1 MSGAVGLICDV
12 RLGIL
17 LTCEFALMT
26 TGTSALSII
35 SLFVAMG
42 MSWIPLRVIRR
53 APTLINQ
60 GWLFPCTDLV
70 VTSTLVFAL
79 SNAFNGAEDLVLA
92 YVLTSA
98 LLVGTVTNAAWAAIW
113 TTGVLTVLVTTRLS
127 HSHMPLSPA
136 VSLISTLGI
145 GAGVLLG
152 NRLFTQLQE
161 VGRLTAEAAAAR
173 AEERALTERLAIARD
188 LHDSLAKSVH
198 GIRMLAEALDD
209 SLRSE
214 RHKDAAL
221 SRTLFESADEA
232 SREARLV
239 LDGLRI
245 SGEDDVAGALCEEV
259 ARWSARTGIAAACLE
274 SEPSQSMPC
283 SPETMWQLQRVLGE
297 ALTNIEK
304 HARASAV
311 SFSIG
316 VEEHR
321 LRIEINDDGVGLTD
335 AKSSEPISPEG
346 HYGLTGMRERAEA
359 LGAELSIESQP
370 EPGVGLRTRLLVPLT
385 SLTAPQEVRT

>member
-53 APTLINQ
+53 APTVLNR

-98 LLVGTVTNAAWAAIW
+98 LLVGTVTNATWAAIW
-113 TTGVLTVLVTTRLS
+113 TTGVLTVLVTTRL
-127 HSHMPLSPA
+127 SHMPLSPA

-198 GIRMLAEALDD
+198 GIRMLAETLDD

-311 SFSIG
+311 SLSVG

-321 LRIEINDDGVGLTD
+321 LRIEISDDGVGLMD
-335 AKSSEPISPEG
+335 AESTETISPEG
-346 HYGLTGMRERAEA
+346 HYGLIGMRERAEA

>member
-127 HSHMPLSPA
+127 HMPLSPA

-188 LHDSLAKSVH
+188 LHDSLAKSIH
-198 GIRMLAEALDD
+198 GIRMLAETLDD

-311 SFSIG
+311 SLSVG

-321 LRIEINDDGVGLTD
+321 LRIEISDDGVGLMD
-335 AKSSEPISPEG
+335 AESTETISPEG
-346 HYGLTGMRERAEA
+346 HYGLIGMRERAEA

>member
-17 LTCEFALMT
+17 LTCEVALTT

-53 APTLINQ
+53 APTVLNR

-127 HSHMPLSPA
+127 HMPLSPA
-136 VSLISTLGI
+136 VSLIATLGS

-198 GIRMLAEALDD
+198 GILMLAETLDD

-311 SFSIG
+311 SLSVG

-321 LRIEINDDGVGLTD
+321 LRIEISDDGVGLMD
-335 AKSSEPISPEG
+335 AESTETISPEG
-346 HYGLTGMRERAEA
+346 HYGLIGMRERAEA

>member
-53 APTLINQ
+53 APTVLNR

-127 HSHMPLSPA
+127 HMPLSPA

-145 GAGVLLG
+145 GARVLLG
-152 NRLFTQLQE
+152 NRLFIQLQE

-198 GIRMLAEALDD
+198 GIRMLAETLDD

-311 SFSIG
+311 SLSVG

-321 LRIEINDDGVGLTD
+321 LRIEISDDGVGLMD
-335 AKSSEPISPEG
+335 AESTETISPEG

-359 LGAELSIESQP
+359 LDAELSIESQP

>member
-53 APTLINQ
+53 APTVLNR

-127 HSHMPLSPA
+127 HMPLSPA

-173 AEERALTERLAIARD
+173 AEERALTKRLAIARD
-188 LHDSLAKSVH
+188 LQDSLAKSVH
-198 GIRMLAEALDD
+198 GIRMLAETLDD

-311 SFSIG
+311 SLSVG

-321 LRIEINDDGVGLTD
+321 LRIEISDDGVGLMD
-335 AKSSEPISPEG
+335 AESTETISPEG
-346 HYGLTGMRERAEA
+346 HYGLIGMRERAEA

>member
-26 TGTSALSII
+26 TGTSTLSII

-53 APTLINQ
+53 APTVLNR

-113 TTGVLTVLVTTRLS
+113 TTGVLTVLVTTRL
-127 HSHMPLSPA
+127 SHMPLSPA

-198 GIRMLAEALDD
+198 GIRMLAETLDD

-311 SFSIG
+311 SLSVG

-321 LRIEINDDGVGLTD
+321 LRIEISDDGVGLMD
-335 AKSSEPISPEG
+335 AESSETISPEG
-346 HYGLTGMRERAEA
+346 HYGLIGMRERAEA

>member
-26 TGTSALSII
+26 TGTSTLSII

-127 HSHMPLSPA
+127 HMPLSPA

-198 GIRMLAEALDD
+198 GIRMLAETLDD

-311 SFSIG
+311 SLSVG

-321 LRIEINDDGVGLTD
+321 LRIEISDDGVGLMD
-335 AKSSEPISPEG
+335 AESTETISPEG
-346 HYGLTGMRERAEA
+346 HYGLIGMRERAEA